1 MSLRRLN
8 SVKSLARLDSVKN
21 LTKMVRGL
29 GSSQS
34 KGKHHYRSLSADSQT
49 WPKCLNRK
57 GSRRSRDDEIP
68 EGSLAVYVGEERRK
82 FVIPTVYLSHPIFLM
97 LLDKAHEEYGF
108 KQEGGLTVPCT
119 VEVFEESLW
128 LIECNQSTCGQF
140 DLELLVN
147 NLRIKASLTPHE

>member
-1 MSLRRLN
+1 MKN
-8 SVKSLARLDSVKN
+8 LARLDSVKN

-34 KGKHHYRSLSADSQT
+34 KGKHHYRSLSADFQT
-49 WPKCLNRK
+49 WPKYLNRK
-57 GSRRSRDDEIP
+57 GSSHFSDDEIP
-68 EGSLAVYVGEERRK
+68 EGCLAVYVGEERKR

-108 KQEGGLTVPCT
+108 EQKEGLTVPCA
-119 VEVFEESLW
+119 VEIFEESLW
-128 LIECNQSTCGQF
+128 LIECSQSTCGQF

-147 NLRIKASLTPHE
+147 NLKIKASLGPHE